1 MNWIDLIIVIVI
13 IVAII
18 RGFTDGLIKEVA
30 ALAALILGIWGAV
43 KFSSFT
49 AVKLYEWFDMTG
61 QFVGVL
67 AFIIT
72 FGVIMIIIHFVGIIV
87 HRIMEAASLGFA
99 NRLLGML
106 FGFLKSVLIM
116 SVIFVILN
124 ALDSMKSF
132 LPKKTI
138 SNSRFYIPISDVA
151 PMIFPVLGEGSYK
164 RSFDRFT
171 PPPEEKPKKERDPS
185 ELSI

>member
-13 IVAII
+13 IIAII
-18 RGFTDGLIKEVA
+18 RGFTDGLIKEVT

-43 KFSSFT
+43 RFSSFT
-49 AVKLYEWFDMTG
+49 AGKLYEWFDMTG
-61 QFVGVL
+61 QFVGIM
-67 AFIIT
+67 AFLIT
-72 FGVIMIIIHFVGIIV
+72 FGVIMIIIHFIGIIV
-87 HRIMEAASLGFA
+87 DKIMDAVSLGFV

-124 ALDSMKSF
+124 AIDGIKSF
-132 LPKKTI
+132 LPKQTI
-138 SNSRFYIPISDVA
+138 ANSRFYIPIADVA

-164 RSFDRFT
+164 RSFDRFKKT
-171 PPPEEKPKKERDPS
+171 PDERSEPERNPA
-185 ELSI
+185 ELSV